1 MWLNQ
6 ISDKARAGFIGGAA
20 TKRVE
25 YSHDLF
31 TEEALK
37 WIKENKKN
45 PFFLYL
51 PLTIP
56 HANNEGTRMFGD
68 GAEVYRNMEFMRK
81 KIGPSRI
88 KGKQP

>member
-1 MWLNQ
+1 MVKP
-6 ISDKARAGFIGGAA
+6 ISDQARAGFIGGAA
-20 TKRVE
+20 TERNE

-31 TEEALK
+31 TREAIG
-37 WIKENKKN
+37 WIKKNKQK

-68 GAEVYRNMEFMRK
+68 GAEVPEYGIYEKR
-81 KIGPSRI
+81 IGPI
-88 KGKQP
+88 KTRDRRP